1 MTTAAGHD
9 GEPYGVRT
17 ELLTVR
23 VTTETTIV
31 FLARTGEEIEP
42 VAARNIIILAMPSTL
57 DHACVECPC
66 IRVEEGLY
74 GRHAVAAKAV
84 RAGEVVSASIPV
96 AHRLLSAQ
104 DDDDGKRRCA
114 RCFAQESDT
123 GIKLSRCARCQN
135 AFYCNRSCQKADFPQ
150 HKLECQ
156 YIMKRRK
163 QFGTIAPESAE
174 EDAVPLLLRTF
185 CALKLAKD
193 KCETDRAPGQIVS
206 CGRGHFASLAVST
219 DQLSYPVTSDSPGM
233 SLAKRLMISFAAK
246 GSKDTEEATL
256 QEKEKLVLQI
266 LGCRGKTLDDAIRHT
281 LTAFQQ
287 NNFGV
292 TDSLYV
298 PIGEA
303 VYPHAALLNH
313 SCSPNCILRYKIGLE
328 SSPPQLEIVA
338 CKDIP
343 SGEELVHSYVDLVLP
358 TETRRKRLRETHG
371 FICECSRCA
380 GKCTVEL
387 PRDRQSWMLWP
398 TKERFGEI
406 PSNTPTQQIDIEE
419 AIDGR
424 SSETENLQ
432 SVNTSRMLQDQATRA
447 MVNGNNELEIQL
459 LQQAVGVFL
468 LGGGLSPFHN
478 ELYTARCAYFSALL
492 ANGKIDEAIE
502 QCEHIVS
509 SLSVCLGNVKHHPL
523 LGLQLYTLGDLCSG
537 GGCGQKA
544 VNAYRWAYEIMLVSH
559 GAQDPMVQELIRK
572 RL

>member
-1 MTTAAGHD
+1 MSIGPKD
-9 GEPYGVRT
+9 GIERLPGWTSVRAIENNT
-17 ELLTVR
+17 MPLT
-23 VTTETTIV
+23 
-31 FLARTGEEIEP
+31 
-42 VAARNIIILAMPSTL
+42 S

-66 IRVEEGLY
+66 IRIEQGLY
-74 GRHAVAAKAV
+74 GRHAIASKAV
-84 RAGEVVSASIPV
+84 RAGKVVSASIPV
-96 AHRLLSAQ
+96 AHRLLSPAQ
-104 DDDDGKRRCA
+104 EEDDGKRRCA

-123 GIKLSRCARCQN
+123 GIKFGRCTRCQN
-135 AFYCNRSCQKADFPQ
+135 AFYCNRSCQKADFSQ

-163 QFGTIAPESAE
+163 QFGTITPESAE
-174 EDAVPLLLRTF
+174 EDAIPLLLRTF
-185 CALKLAKD
+185 CALKFAKD
-193 KCETDRAPGQIVS
+193 ECETVHVETDHAPGQIVS
-206 CGRGHFASLAVST
+206 CGREHFASLAVSS
-219 DQLSYPVTSDSPGM
+219 DQLSYPLTLDSPGM
-233 SLAKRLMISFAAK
+233 KLAKRLMLSFAAK
-246 GSKDTEEATL
+246 GSTDTEASP
-256 QEKEKLVLQI
+256 QEKEGLVLRI
-266 LGCRGKTLDDAIRHT
+266 LGCKEKTLDEAIRHT

-292 TDSLYV
+292 TDSLYA

-313 SCSPNCILRYKIGLE
+313 SCSPNCILRYKIGLK

-338 CKDIP
+338 CKDIS

-358 TETRRKRLRETHG
+358 TETRRNRLRDTHG
-371 FICECSRCA
+371 FICECIRCA
-380 GKCTVEL
+380 GQCTVEL

-398 TKERFGEI
+398 TKERLGEI
-406 PSNTPTQQIDIEE
+406 PSSTPTQQIDIEE
-419 AIDGR
+419 AIGGR
-424 SSETENLQ
+424 SGEAEHLQ
-432 SVNTSRMLQDQATRA
+432 IVNTSRMLQDQATRA
-447 MVNGNNELEIQL
+447 MVNGNNDLEIQL

-468 LGGGLSPFHN
+468 LSGGFSPFHN

-492 ANGKIDEAIE
+492 ANGKIDEGIE

-544 VNAYRWAYEIMLVSH
+544 ANAYRWAYEIMSVSH
-559 GAQDPMVQELIRK
+559 GAQDPMVQALIRK